1 MVFAGLDLLAHRKRE
16 AEGGNAFKPPPQK
29 VVAAATSID
38 EDEKPGP
45 AENDEKS
52 LSSGHRGSV
61 SRRYRGANSDE
72 RTSFK
77 GPIYIHSCMLQMQM
91 IVHCN

>member
-1 MVFAGLDLLAHRKRE
+1 VVFAGLDLLAHRKRE
-16 AEGGNAFKPPPQK
+16 AEGGNAFKPPPPK

-61 SRRYRGANSDE
+61 SRCYRGANSDE